1 MTQIK
6 ERNYYPLSFI
16 PAFSGQVAEL
26 VEILEAQLKAF
37 SPAKNKPHVL
47 DDQIINRAS
56 SAFKANAE
64 YIQLYQ
70 EQTDK
75 WMREAQTET
84 HRQALSLLN
93 DKLSKARKLNVELVA
108 LVEELGQGTI
118 DKVLAKDDLE
128 FALDFLSGKSVFDI

>member
-1 MTQIK
+1 MNQIK

-16 PAFSGQVAEL
+16 PAFSGQIDEL
-26 VEILEAQLKAF
+26 IEILEAQLRAF
-37 SPAKNKPHVL
+37 SPAKSKPHVL

-56 SAFKANAE
+56 FAFKKNAE

-75 WMREAQTET
+75 WLREAHTET

-93 DKLSKARKLNVELVA
+93 EKLSKARKLNADLVA
-108 LVEELGQGTI
+108 LAEELGKGTI

-128 FALDFLSGKSVFDI
+128 LALDFLSGKKRF